1 MKLAKRFKS
10 WSTLHNALALLNDEN
25 FATAS
30 DDYRTQFNHSFPRRI
45 EVGYTST
52 FQQGASAVILADTPP
67 LFIDDPIPALAT
79 QYGAA
84 VDCYNG
90 VAQKGM
96 QVVEPLDVVSRAAA
110 ALAIPRDFRSVAADF
125 SEFPLS
131 VIRPRR

>member
-84 VDCYNG
+84 VDCYNAYIELVKEQHKLG
-90 VAQKGM
+90 PTA
-96 QVVEPLDVVSRAAA
+96 
-110 ALAIPRDFRSVAADF
+110 
-125 SEFPLS
+125 
-131 VIRPRR
+131 